1 MSLHKYHAAGD
12 TGTKVPRPSFPSH
25 AACSWPSSLML
36 PTRASFPRL
45 PPLSVHTAIQPLLTK
60 SESLKP
66 ISHALAHQM
75 TNSMCV
81 NSLEGLVESQL
92 QTESVLGAA

>member
-1 MSLHKYHAAGD
+1 MSLHKYHVAGD
-12 TGTKVPRPSFPSH
+12 TNTRPSFPSH
-25 AACSWPSSLML
+25 AACSWPWSLTL
-36 PTRASFPRL
+36 PTRASFPCL